1 MQTFRVCLSERAL
14 KTKGLI
20 PRGLPRNV
28 SPELALGFNTLYF
41 YLTNILWLEKI
52 FVDLLTGDK
61 MRVQPKVE
69 EHYGKRVFVNPTT
82 EYIRRAECLCL
93 NCGNLKPGQPDNCQI
108 AQALFEVCVRENVAL
123 AVTRCPIW
131 KTKETSPE
139 ASSSSCC
146 GKGPYKD

>member
-1 MQTFRVCLSERAL
+1 MTTISL
-14 KTKGLI
+14 K
-20 PRGLPRNV
+20 LPD
-28 SPELALGFNTLYF
+28 
-41 YLTNILWLEKI
+41 
-52 FVDLLTGDK
+52 DLLETSGAIAQ
-61 MRVQPKVE
+61 RL
-69 EHYGKRVFVNPTT
+69 HLSRA